1 MNTLTFHAMST
12 SPAPESTP
20 FMLIFRNTGAETYRH
35 LSPGQQQELV
45 GRWNAWFE
53 TLVNQGKATIGQPL
67 EDATRIVA
75 GPGGSRIVDGPFPEA
90 KEAVGGFVTLQV
102 SGLAEATAIAQR
114 HPGLEYGMIIEVREM
129 TAHCHLGVNTKT
141 VSATA

>member
-1 MNTLTFHAMST
+1 MST
-12 SPAPESTP
+12 SPDSSAAYL
-20 FMLIFRNTGAETYRH
+20 LIFRNTGAENYRH
-35 LSPGQQQELV
+35 LSAQQQQELV

-53 TLVNQGKATIGQPL
+53 DLLARGKATIGQPL

-75 GPGGSRIVDGPFPEA
+75 GPGGSRVVDGPFPEA

-114 HPGLEYGMIIEVREM
+114 HPGLEFGMLIEVREM
-129 TAHCHLGVNTKT
+129 TPHCHLGVNTR
-141 VSATA
+141 TAAASSR